1 MNTICLVILG
11 ILLEENK
18 VRTNLCKIISLE
30 RQFIKI
36 MGIIIWRST
45 AAAVPLRKHLAKK
58 SELTIQ
64 FRTLLDFISGKG
76 GLTGIG

>member
-18 VRTNLCKIISLE
+18 IRTNLCKIISLE

-36 MGIIIWRST
+36 MGIIWRST
-45 AAAVPLRKHLAKK
+45 AAAVPLTKHLAKK
-58 SELTIQ
+58 GELTIQ
-64 FRTLLDFISGKG
+64 FSTLLEFISGKG